1 VEEVRVLPKPRAL
14 AVGPSGL
21 EEVEVRDPGAQSIS
35 DEIAVEVAGLSLR
48 AEEAIGSPVEVE
60 WALVNNGV
68 RLLAARPLPE
78 ELVRT

>member
-1 VEEVRVLPKPRAL
+1 M
-14 AVGPSGL
+14 
-21 EEVEVRDPGAQSIS
+21 
-35 DEIAVEVAGLSLR
+35 
-48 AEEAIGSPVEVE
+48 EVE

>member
-21 EEVEVRDPGAQSIS
+21 EEVEVSDPRAQSVS
-35 DEIAVEVAGLSLR
+35 DETAVEVARLSLR

-60 WALVNNGV
+60 WALVNNEV
-68 RLLAARPLPE
+68 RLLTARPLPE

>member
-1 VEEVRVLPKPRAL
+1 
-14 AVGPSGL
+14 
-21 EEVEVRDPGAQSIS
+21 
-35 DEIAVEVAGLSLR
+35 
-48 AEEAIGSPVEVE
+48 VEVE